1 MVDPLLASYEAVP
14 YESAAIAA
22 SDIGRLEAVAVLHGL
37 TPTPAASAR
46 VLELGCA
53 SGGNLLSMAY
63 RYPDAQFVGIDLTPG
78 QIGVGQEMIARI
90 GLTNLTLHAMSIT
103 DITDAF
109 GMFDYIIAHGV
120 YSWVPPEVQDALLR
134 VCKRNLAPHGVAYVS
149 YNTLPGWHTKL
160 MVRDMMLY
168 HDVAKLSTSERITR
182 ALDFIEV
189 LRGNTYDP
197 ESFHARE
204 LARELAILKRQ
215 PHAYLLHEQFEA
227 FNLPIYFAEFAQRAS
242 SKELRFLAEAKLA
255 DRAYVPTQWAE
266 DAAGAGADLIR
277 LHQYVDFAVGRM
289 FRRTLL
295 CHEGLTTN
303 DRPDASRMMT
313 LQVAL
318 LGHRAEGSPTPAGAE
333 SYEATDGVTV
343 TTSSAE
349 TLAAFR
355 VLERVKPASLSFTEL
370 YRRVCD
376 LLSVTAPPGT
386 PIPAGRASTLAD
398 SLLAC
403 AFAGLIDV
411 TSHASSVQWNASE
424 RPLASLVARTTGPS
438 KNFAPNLSHVLIELS
453 PLASFLLPLLDG
465 TNDREQLLWRVTQA
479 LDSGAFALAGER
491 PTPSALEAS
500 IDLTLTTL
508 AKGGL
513 LEA

>member
-37 TPTPAASAR
+37 TPVSAASAR

-120 YSWVPPEVQDALLR
+120 YSWVPPEVQDALLQ
-134 VCKRNLAPHGVAYVS
+134 VCKRNLAPSGVAFVS
-149 YNTLPGWHTKL
+149 YNTFPGWHSKV

-168 HDVAKLSTSERITR
+168 HDHASLPTSERITR

-189 LRGNTYDP
+189 LSSNSFDS

-204 LARELAILKRQ
+204 LAGELRILRRQ

-227 FNLPIYFAEFAQRAS
+227 FNVPIYFAEFAQRAS
-242 SKELRFLAEAKLA
+242 RKGLRFLAEAKLA
-255 DRAYVPTQWAE
+255 DRMYVPPQWAQ
-266 DAAGAGADLIR
+266 DAAGPEADRIR
-277 LHQYVDFAVGRM
+277 VNQYVDFAVGRM

-295 CHEGLTTN
+295 CHDGLCPS
-303 DRPDASRMMT
+303 DRPDASRIMP

-318 LGHRAEGSPTPAGAE
+318 VGERTEGTSAVDDAD
-333 SYEATDGVTV
+333 SFEATDGVTV
-343 TTSSAE
+343 TTMSAE
-349 TLAAFR
+349 MRAAFR
-355 VLERVKPASLSFTEL
+355 VLERVKPASLSFTDL
-370 YRRVCD
+370 YGRVCD
-376 LLSVTAPPGT
+376 LLSVTVPPGT
-386 PIPAGRASTLAD
+386 VVPDGRARTLAE

-403 AFAGLIDV
+403 AFAGVIDV
-411 TSHASSVQWNASE
+411 TSQVSRVQWQASE
-424 RPLASLVARTTGPS
+424 RPIASRVARATAPS
-438 KNFAPNLSHVLIELS
+438 KKFVPNLFHALIELS
-453 PLASFLLPLLDG
+453 PVARLLLPLLDG
-465 TNDREQLLWRVTQA
+465 TNDRGQLLGRLSRG
-479 LDSGAFALAGER
+479 LDSGEFSLAGDRLTTSEL
-491 PTPSALEAS
+491 AES
-500 IDLTLTTL
+500 IDLTLTKF
-508 AKGGL
+508 AKAGL